1 VDHPYRD
8 GVALIGDAAASSDP
22 TWGQGLSLTIRD
34 ARVLRDAL
42 LAHHDWN
49 ATGLAYAQEHDRHYG
64 VTHRVDTWYADLFL
78 EIGPEA
84 DARRSRAMPL
94 LAREPERLP
103 DSPTSG
109 PEVASDDSVRA
120 RFFGED

>member
-1 VDHPYRD
+1 MQTYIGTPVSRVDGRAKVT
-8 GVALIGDAAASSDP
+8 GAAKYA
-22 TWGQGLSLTIRD
+22 GEF
-34 ARVLRDAL
+34 
-42 LAHHDWN
+42 N

>member
-1 VDHPYRD
+1 LRSRPRHTAFPDH
-8 GVALIGDAAASSDP
+8 
-22 TWGQGLSLTIRD
+22 SLNP
-34 ARVLRDAL
+34 ARRLFSAR
-42 LAHHDWN
+42 
-49 ATGLAYAQEHDRHYG
+49 
-64 VTHRVDTWYADLFL
+64 RVDTWYADLFL

-84 DARRSRAMPL
+84 YARRSRALPL

-103 DSPTSG
+103 DSPMSG